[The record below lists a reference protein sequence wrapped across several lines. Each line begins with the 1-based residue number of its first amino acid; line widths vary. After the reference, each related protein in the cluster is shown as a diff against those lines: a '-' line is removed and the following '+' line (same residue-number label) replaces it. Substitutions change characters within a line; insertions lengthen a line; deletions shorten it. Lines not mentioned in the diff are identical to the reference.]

1 MFDPNAITT
10 QQSQIQYQ
18 QQPDKEKPGDTQKDA
33 FPSFCYANVNMIH
46 KITPN
51 TTQTHNSTVNMS
63 QLSDDKCYITQPFS
77 YNYALVNQMQLAQ
90 NTISNITFK
99 CDVCGLMFA
108 HLSLLNHHKR
118 VHQGQGDQGQPQQ
131 QQITVQVQQ
140 PQPQP
145 TQIQIVSADRIR
157 FSCEEC
163 GLTFSTQ
170 TDLKVCWFLFVYAY
184 FNYLK
189 YNKRFSRDRVFLKLY
204 LSFFCY

>member
-1 MFDPNAITT
+1 MMFDPNAITT

-18 QQPDKEKPGDTQKDA
+18 QQQPTDKDKNQDGTQKDT

-77 YNYALVNQMQLAQ
+77 YNYALVNQMSLTQ

-118 VHQGQGDQGQPQQ
+118 MHQGQGDQNQQQQ
-131 QQITVQVQQ
+131 QQITVQV
-140 PQPQP
+140 
-145 TQIQIVSADRIR
+145 VSW
-157 FSCEEC
+157 
-163 GLTFSTQ
+163 
-170 TDLKVCWFLFVYAY
+170 V
-184 FNYLK
+184 
-189 YNKRFSRDRVFLKLY
+189 
-204 LSFFCY
+204 

>member
-18 QQPDKEKPGDTQKDA
+18 QQQPQQSEKEKAVETQKDA
-33 FPSFCYANVNMIH
+33 FPSFCYATNVNMIH
-46 KITPN
+46 KITPQ

-77 YNYALVNQMQLAQ
+77 YNYTLVNQMQLAQ

-118 VHQGQGDQGQPQQ
+118 VHQGQVSWFTT
-131 QQITVQVQQ
+131 TVVCLF
-140 PQPQP
+140 
-145 TQIQIVSADRIR
+145 IWFFLGRVIR
-157 FSCEEC
+157 DSR
-163 GLTFSTQ
+163 
-170 TDLKVCWFLFVYAY
+170 
-184 FNYLK
+184 NN
-189 YNKRFSRDRVFLKLY
+189 NK
-204 LSFFCY
+204 